1 MLCRYT
7 QIHSPVLFKYE
18 QGGYLAEITS
28 IGFYL
33 KLKIPDISLFVIKIK
48 SKSKQAEKLK
58 SCEMKDE

>member
-1 MLCRYT
+1 MFCRYT

-33 KLKIPDISLFVIKIK
+33 KLKTPDFSLFVIKIK

-58 SCEMKDE
+58 SCKMTEE